1 MTSTFTS
8 EFREEFELARERWL
22 RRRFVWYAVVVL
34 VLGGISLLASL
45 APAFGFGINVG
56 GIAEEEK
63 ARIVRATRIGSAVI
77 SLIGALGLIL
87 YIAALIYVRK
97 RLLSRES
104 LLRLVFWLIVI
115 NGVLGFAASIM
126 QVEFVSRVMSS
137 AGQPLPAGSLASASL
152 LSGIFFTHFFAC
164 MFLPWTAR
172 ESIRPIVPLLI
183 LHALLVLVY
192 ANSWLQPLVA
202 ILVSPFVA
210 VPGAAI
216 CWWRNSRF
224 HNRFQYGALK
234 RRYGEMRQE
243 LTDARRIHE
252 ALFPKPIEEGPVR
265 LHYRYEPMRQIGG
278 DYLYSRF
285 SPSGRG
291 AKPMLSVVILDVT
304 GHGIPAALTVNRLYG
319 ELDRLFGEE
328 PNATPGRILE
338 ALNRYIHLTLASH
351 SVYVTALCVRL
362 DPNPI
367 GHSAAPE
374 TGKGDRS
381 VGTLEWASGGHPPA
395 FIRTVTGSIHRL
407 DSTAFVLGAAHGDD
421 FQHGQE
427 HMPFG
432 PGDVLIAYTDGATEA
447 RDREGRMLRIDGL
460 QRIVAGLNGEAGSGQ
475 AAAAVLQSV
484 DQYRFGPPADDTLV
498 VEISVP
504 LGE

>member
-22 RRRFVWYAVVVL
+22 RRRFMWYAWIVVALGVL
-34 VLGGISLLASL
+34 TLMGALL
-45 APAFGFGINVG
+45 PAFGLAIKIEGDDPEAV
-56 GIAEEEK
+56 A
-63 ARIVRATRIGSAVI
+63 RATALTRASAIAI
-77 SLIGALGLIL
+77 SALGLIGLLL
-87 YIAALIYVRK
+87 YVGAIVYVRG
-97 RLLSRES
+97 RLLNRDA

-115 NGVLGFAASIM
+115 NGVIAFAGSIL
-126 QVEFVSRVMSS
+126 QVEMAERIS
-137 AGQPLPAGSLASASL
+137 AVLGGAFPLGGMASASV

-164 MFLPWTAR
+164 MFLPWTAK
-172 ESIRPIVPLLI
+172 ESVRPIIPLLA
-183 LHALLVLVY
+183 LNALLTVVY
-192 ANSWLQPLVA
+192 ASSWLAPTLI
-202 ILVSPFVA
+202 ILLSPFVA
-210 VPGAAI
+210 IPGAGI

-291 AKPMLSVVILDVT
+291 VKPMLSVVILDVT

-362 DPNPI
+362 DPNPA
-367 GHSAAPE
+367 GHTAAPE
-374 TGKGDRS
+374 AGKGERS

-395 FIRTVTGSIHRL
+395 FIRTVTGAIHRL

-460 QRIVAGLNGEAGSGQ
+460 QRIVAGLNGEVGSGQ

>member
-22 RRRFVWYAVVVL
+22 RRRFLWYASVVL
-34 VLGGISLLASL
+34 VLSGLSVLVTLV
-45 APAFGFGINVG
+45 PAFGFGIGVG
-56 GIAEEEK
+56 DVPEDEK
-63 ARIVRATRIGSAVI
+63 ARVIRATRIGAAIV
-77 SLIGALGLIL
+77 ALLSVPGLVL
-87 YIAALIYVRK
+87 YIAALMYVRK
-97 RLLSRES
+97 HLLARES

-115 NGVLGFAASIM
+115 NGVLGFAAGIV
-126 QVEFVSRVMSS
+126 QVEFVSRVMTP
-137 AGQPLPAGSLASASL
+137 AGQPFSAGDLASASL

-172 ESIRPIVPLLI
+172 ESIRPIVPLLV
-183 LHALLVLVY
+183 LHALLVIVY
-192 ANSWLQPLVA
+192 ASGWVGPLVA
-202 ILVSPFVA
+202 ILASPFVA

-216 CWWRNSRF
+216 CWWRQSRF
-224 HNRFQYGALK
+224 HSRFQYGALK

-285 SPSGRG
+285 CPSPRG
-291 AKPMLSVVILDVT
+291 PMPMLSVVILDVT

-328 PNATPGRILE
+328 PEAPPGRILE

-351 SVYVTALCVRL
+351 SVYVTALCARV
-362 DPNPI
+362 DPNP
-367 GHSAAPE
+367 S
-374 TGKGDRS
+374 GKGHGGRT

-395 FIRTVTGSIHRL
+395 FIRTLDGAIHRL

-427 HMPFG
+427 GMPFG

-447 RDREGRMLRIDGL
+447 RDRDGRMLRIDGL
-460 QRIVAGLNGEAGSGQ
+460 QRIIAGLNGEAGSG
-475 AAAAVLQSV
+475 AVAAAVLQSV
-484 DQYRFGPPADDTLV
+484 DQFRFGPPADDTLV
-498 VEISVP
+498 VEISIP
-504 LGE
+504 LGA